1 MNTDFIITCYPKL
14 KPKHDPEYR
23 ISAGIEDE
31 KTHAKKRAVLLP
43 PNPKNY
49 SPGNFGLN

>member
-14 KPKHDPEYR
+14 YR